1 MSHLVL
7 SISHL
12 VLSISHLILSL
23 SHLVQRLLSDFH
35 FCTQLISIIYWLV
48 FSLITCFK
56 YNAKNIEKYTEMQT
70 RTKHV
75 QTNIHRSMEIQNKT
89 RTQIDIHTFLHRS
102 AHRQQFTLEAWHR
115 QPVWQTGRHTHRYQH
130 RHTCRQ
136 IYTQAYSRP
145 CRQAPRHT
153 HKRTHR
159 KTEVKKAC

>member
-12 VLSISHLILSL
+12 VLSL

-48 FSLITCFK
+48 FSLITCFN
-56 YNAKNIEKYTEMQT
+56 YNTKNIEKYTEMQT

-75 QTNIHRSMEIQNKT
+75 QTNIHRSMERQNKT
-89 RTQIDIHTFLHRS
+89 RTHIDIHTLLHRS
-102 AHRQQFTLEAWHR
+102 PHRQQCTMEAWHR
-115 QPVWQTGRHTHRYQH
+115 QPVWQTDRQTYTPISTQTHM
-130 RHTCRQ
+130 Q
-136 IYTQAYSRP
+136 IYAQAYSRP
-145 CRQAPRHT
+145 CRQEPRHT